1 MTETDLDKF
10 KAVLENQRES
20 GIKSGD
26 WPRLEYTLDASEW
39 YVIRVVIESLQVDF
53 VFSTR
58 GRFIGAYNWK
68 Q

>member
-10 KAVLENQRES
+10 EAVLENQRES
-20 GIKSGD
+20 GITSGD
-26 WPRLEYTLDASEW
+26 WPRLEYTLDTSER
-39 YVIRVVIESLQVDF
+39 YVIRVVIEALQVGF
-53 VFSTR
+53 VFSRR